1 MGIKIKGT
9 GSALPAK
16 QVTNNDLAAI
26 VDTNDEWIKERTGIE
41 SRFVSTGESVADLA
55 TIASMKALEAA
66 GANAEDID
74 IIIVASCSPEM
85 ALPCVACQVQ
95 DRIGATKAVA
105 FDLNAACAGFLFAMN
120 TVSAYMESGIYKN
133 ALVIGAEVLSNFV
146 DWEDRGTCILF
157 GDGAGAVYVE
167 KDANVKPMIFKQQ
180 SDGSKGMVLK
190 CDQRMNKNAF
200 YKGEEIVPFVTMD
213 GREVFKFATR
223 QVPAV
228 IKDVMEMANV
238 SDDDIDY
245 YLLHQANIRI
255 IEMIAKRLNSSLDK
269 YPTNAQRVG
278 NTSSASIPILLD
290 ECVRSGKVKEGM
302 KIILSGFGAGLTYS
316 AALVEM

>member
-9 GSALPAK
+9 GSQLPAK
-16 QVTNNDLAAI
+16 QVTNNDLVAI
-26 VDTNDEWIKERTGIE
+26 VDTNDEWIKERTGIA

-55 TIASMKALEAA
+55 VEASKKALEAA
-66 GANAEDID
+66 GAKAEDIE

-95 DRIGATKAVA
+95 DRIGAVNAVA

-120 TVSAYMESGIYKN
+120 TISAYFESGVYKR
-133 ALVIGAEVLSNFV
+133 ALVVGAEVLSNFV
-146 DWEDRGTCILF
+146 DWQDRGTCILF
-157 GDGAGAVYVE
+157 GDGAGAVYAE
-167 KDANVKPMIFKQQ
+167 ADDSKKPMIFTQM

-190 CDQRMNKNAF
+190 CDQRRNKNAF
-200 YKGEEIVPFVTMD
+200 YEGEEIVPFVTMD

-228 IKDVMEMANV
+228 ISDVMSKAQIADE
-238 SDDDIDY
+238 DIDF

-255 IEMIAKRLNSSLDK
+255 IEMISKRLGSSLDK
-269 YPTNAQRVG
+269 FPTNAQRVG

-290 ECVRSGKVKEGM
+290 ECVRKGMINEGM